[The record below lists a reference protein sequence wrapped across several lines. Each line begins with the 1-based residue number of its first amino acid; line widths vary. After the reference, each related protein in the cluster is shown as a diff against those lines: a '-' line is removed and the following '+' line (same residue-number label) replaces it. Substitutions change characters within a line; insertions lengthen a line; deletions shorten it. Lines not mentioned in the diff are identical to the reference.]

1 MRNDERNYK
10 KQLDAY
16 EQHLEEKKQQVGL
29 SPQEE
34 KLLEE
39 VKMRKKQFKG
49 LLIRRW
55 VIRFIGI
62 ITVCSLVFSEVRM
75 PFEETEIAF
84 TPVKNPIV
92 LEQKGEVEAPY
103 TLQFTSKSA
112 RLSRDGSLAYEVQP
126 GEVVEKP
133 GLYYLSQVNEEGEL
147 AIEVFEIPQ
156 TSKEVWEINTE
167 DDLIEAFKYALENVQ
182 DTLRVN
188 LSQEFI
194 NEDVPHQ
201 AIYKAIHTY
210 PNLITPQRYET
221 SYVEETTKG
230 KRVIEFRFI
239 YGITEQ
245 AVKVDYKQKLD
256 GMLQYILSQTI
267 EPQMTDLEREYS
279 ILDYI
284 VKTTAYSQ
292 DQQSNGDYPR
302 LTHTIYGA
310 IVDNIAVCDGYSK
323 QLNYLLNAVGVP
335 SQMIVGESRK
345 QGHQWNLVQLG
356 GEYYHVDVTWAD
368 GGSLLEMRYIN
379 QSDKSMQ
386 ITHSWERG
394 NYPACE
400 ATGSLLKP
408 PFETKNLL
416 DLRLLLPKLVAIIP
430 AALLFWFV
438 FRHLKAQAAIKAS
451 KRMDKSGEEE
461 DLSHEEEVPP
471 SHEDDEQE

>member
-16 EQHLEEKKQQVGL
+16 EQYLEEKKQQVGL

-39 VKMRKKQFKG
+39 VKWRKSQLKG

-55 VIRFIGI
+55 FIRLIGI
-62 ITVCSLVFSEVRM
+62 ITICSLVFSEVRM
-75 PFEETEIAF
+75 PFEEKEMAF

-92 LEQKGEVEAPY
+92 LEQRGEVEGPY
-103 TLQFTSKSA
+103 TLQLTSKRA
-112 RLSRDGSLAYEVQP
+112 MLSRDGSLAYGVQS
-126 GEVVEKP
+126 GDVVEKP

-147 AIEVFEIPQ
+147 TIEVFEIPQ
-156 TSKEVWEINTE
+156 TIKEVWEINTE

-182 DTLRVN
+182 DTVKVN

-194 NEDVPHQ
+194 NKDVPYQ
-201 AIYKAIHTY
+201 AINKAIHTY
-210 PNLITPQRYET
+210 PNLITPQSYET
-221 SYVEETTKG
+221 SYIQESTKG
-230 KRVIEFRFI
+230 KRIIEFRFI
-239 YGITEQ
+239 YGIIEQ
-245 AVKVDYKQKLD
+245 AVKVDYKQKVD

-267 EPQMTDLEREYS
+267 EPQMTDLQREYS
-279 ILDYI
+279 LLDYI

-292 DQQSNGDYPR
+292 DQLSNGDYPR

-310 IVDNIAVCDGYSK
+310 IVDNRAVCDGYSK

-368 GGSLLEMRYIN
+368 TGSLLEMRYIN
-379 QSDKSMQ
+379 QSDKAMQ

-408 PFETKNLL
+408 AFETKNLL
-416 DLRLLLPKLVAIIP
+416 DLRVLLPKLVALIP

-451 KRMDKSGEEE
+451 ESLGESGEGEE
-461 DLSHEEEVPP
+461 SSHEEEVPP
-471 SHEDDEQE
+471 SQKEDEQE